1 MLTITSRDVPSPYC
15 RSKSHRLPSRPDSLR
30 PAHRAQHA
38 SLSQLTPDQTAH
50 GPFTVSHN
58 ASARHSKRAPTHPR
72 VRVHYGSIPSRR
84 GISGACHT
92 PQATPSRRGTRP
104 PSQVEESTPRVC
116 ISMSLSNPNHTTQVC
131 LKNTPV
137 FQTIKTRKLTTVITG
152 SPKFIGRRPAYQ
164 SGRPGLY

>member
-72 VRVHYGSIPSRR
+72 VRVHYGSVPSRR
-84 GISGACHT
+84 GTSGAGHT

-104 PSQVEESTPRVC
+104 PSQVEESTSCIC

-131 LKNTPV
+131 LKNTHV
-137 FQTIKTRKLTTVITG
+137 FQTTETRTPTTITTG
-152 SPKFIGRRPAYQ
+152 SSELIRRRPA
-164 SGRPGLY
+164 